1 MVRELLVDE
10 SVSSGG
16 GGTEPGRWL
25 RVAGFVRSAVDR
37 AGAVVGTQGQNVRWI
52 RRRRSQRRVGTC
64 HCHRRRHVDYVQY
77 HDARAAICPGT
88 GSMGSVGVLDRQ
100 FRTVRLR
107 ADEWP
112 HPNAHAT
119 RFYRRRIRS
128 ETLWLARFHP
138 FPVHFAVLC
147 FDLVDLDGNGR
158 WAKSK
163 GLKRLDGHRKGAE
176 AVDNLLDTLLELQ
189 IKFVSLYVFSTENW
203 KRPRTEITGLFKLLD
218 EFITKREERM
228 LQKGIKLHIS
238 GDLSRIPA
246 KVRIKIENVQNSTA
260 KGKNLTANFC
270 LNYGS
275 KDEILRA
282 AMLCYQQMQL
292 KKISRIS
299 EKMFSQNLDTA
310 GLPDIDLLIR
320 TAGEKRLSNFLLWQ
334 SAYAELYFT
343 DTLWPDFSKKDLL
356 AAVVDYQSRIRKFG
370 AIADN

>member
-1 MVRELLVDE
+1 MTSKSKNKTAL
-10 SVSSGG
+10 
-16 GGTEPGRWL
+16 P
-25 RVAGFVRSAVDR
+25 AGLNPKQIPAHIAV
-37 AGAVVGTQGQNVRWI
+37 I
-52 RRRRSQRRVGTC
+52 
-64 HCHRRRHVDYVQY
+64 
-77 HDARAAICPGT
+77 
-88 GSMGSVGVLDRQ
+88 
-100 FRTVRLR
+100 
-107 ADEWP
+107 
-112 HPNAHAT
+112 
-119 RFYRRRIRS
+119 
-128 ETLWLARFHP
+128 
-138 FPVHFAVLC
+138 
-147 FDLVDLDGNGR
+147 LDGNGR

-310 GLPDIDLLIR
+310 GLPDVDLLIR

-356 AAVVDYQSRIRKFG
+356 AAIVDYQSRIRKFG